1 MEFERARIGVP
12 PALTK
17 PTHFSE
23 GDQVKILRDC
33 VLCGAYLFMAQTFA
47 EGTVVS
53 VVSQTSKGEIIVFYE
68 GEDWVIEP
76 NNLVLVEKK

>member
-1 MEFERARIGVP
+1 MKLERARIGVP

-23 GDQVKILRDC
+23 GDQVRILEDC

-47 EGTVVS
+47 EGTVVT
-53 VVSQTSKGEIIVFYE
+53 VVSQTSKGEIIVSYE
-68 GEDWVIEP
+68 DEDWVIEP
-76 NNLVLVEKK
+76 NNLALLEKK

>member
-23 GDQVKILRDC
+23 GDQAKIQRDC
-33 VLCGAYLFMAQTFA
+33 VLGGAYFLMAQTFA